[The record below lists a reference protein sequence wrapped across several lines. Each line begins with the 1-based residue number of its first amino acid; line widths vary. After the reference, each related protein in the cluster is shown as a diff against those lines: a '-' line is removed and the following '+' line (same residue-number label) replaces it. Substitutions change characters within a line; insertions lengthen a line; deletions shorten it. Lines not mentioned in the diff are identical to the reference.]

1 MAMTFAFYRRPACER
16 KNAMS
21 FLNRLLKR
29 ISGQSRL
36 YRTRRRRSFAPFG
49 VLAAHVETLEVRT
62 LLSSTFVVDRFTDTG
77 TGSGLT
83 GDIRYCIAQ
92 ADQSANAGSTI
103 TFGPSLTGSTITL
116 SQGQLVISDAM
127 TITGPGASSLTISGN
142 NSSRLFDVASGGSLT
157 LENVTLTGGLAQGTG
172 AAAEG
177 GAIYSSGT
185 LALSGVT
192 VKRNEAVGTNGA
204 AAGLP
209 GAAGGNGADACG
221 GGIYV
226 AGGTVTLTNDTFSS
240 NKAVG
245 GNGGEGSVNSIT
257 SSAGGAGS
265 NGVVTGP
272 GGNGGAGSGGGLY
285 VASGSV
291 TLTNDTLSS
300 NYAIGGNGG
309 AGGNNGTAMA
319 TSGVLSYDYGN
330 GGAGSGGGLYL
341 AGGSVTLTNN
351 TLGSNQA
358 LGGSGGPGGFD
369 PAPFTFRGGA
379 GGNGGA
385 GLGGGMYAAGGSVT
399 LTNDTLSSN

>member
-29 ISGQSRL
+29 ISGQSRR
-36 YRTRRRRSFAPFG
+36 YRARPRRPLSSFG
-49 VLAAHVETLEVRT
+49 ILAAQVETLEVRT
-62 LLSSTFVVDRFTDTG
+62 LLSSTFVVNSLTDIG
-77 TGSGLT
+77 TGSGFT

-103 TFGPSLTGSTITL
+103 TFSAALTGSTITL
-116 SQGQLVISDAM
+116 TQGELLISDAM
-127 TITGPGASSLTISGN
+127 TITGPGATSLAISGN
-142 NSSRLFDVASGGSLT
+142 NSSRLFDVASVGSLT

-192 VKRNEAVGTNGA
+192 VKSNEALGSNGA
-204 AAGLP
+204 FGIAVPL
-209 GAAGGNGADACG
+209 AAGGNGANACG

-226 AGGTVTLTNDTFSS
+226 AGGTVTLTNDTLSS

-245 GNGGEGSVNSIT
+245 GNGGTGAT
-257 SSAGGAGS
+257 SS
-265 NGVVTGP
+265 GVLFGP

-291 TLTNDTLSS
+291 TLTNDTLS
-300 NYAIGGNGG
+300 NNNAMGGNGG

-351 TLGSNQA
+351 SLSNNQA
-358 LGGSGGPGGFD
+358 LGGSGGAGGFD

>member
-1 MAMTFAFYRRPACER
+1 MVCAPMAMTFALYRRPACER

-36 YRTRRRRSFAPFG
+36 YRTRRCRSFAPFG

-62 LLSSTFVVDRFTDTG
+62 LLSSTFVVDSLTDTG
-77 TGSGLT
+77 SGSGLT

-103 TFGPSLTGSTITL
+103 TFSAVLSGSTVTL
-116 SQGQLVISDAM
+116 TQGQLIISDAM

-185 LALSGVT
+185 LALGGVT
-192 VKRNEAVGTNGA
+192 VKSNQAVGSNGA

-226 AGGTVTLTNDTFSS
+226 AGGTVTLTNDTLSS

-285 VASGSV
+285 
-291 TLTNDTLSS
+291 
-300 NYAIGGNGG
+300 
-309 AGGNNGTAMA
+309 
-319 TSGVLSYDYGN
+319 
-330 GGAGSGGGLYL
+330 L

-351 TLGSNQA
+351 TLSSNQA
-358 LGGSGGPGGFD
+358 VGGSGGPGGFD

-399 LTNDTLSSN
+399 LTNDTLSSNSAGGGTGGAGGPAPI